1 MIVISTSLA
10 LYGVIRGRRAQSPP
24 QPSHKADPAEIAVEA
39 GEKEGLMEGEEH
51 FVPPPSYTDESAPR
65 T

>member
-10 LYGVIRGRRAQSPP
+10 LYAVVRGRRSQP
-24 QPSHKADPAEIAVEA
+24 QPDHKADSTEIAVEA
-39 GEKEGLMEGEEH
+39 DEKEGLMEGEEH
-51 FVPPPSYTDESAPR
+51 VDAPPSYTDEPAVPR